1 MTDEVTEAVE
11 AYKAAQTKHSECVS
25 AFTLSARRL
34 DGDRDRM
41 HDAATKLTAAHR
53 ALLNVIG
60 TPDEPV
66 QS

>member
-11 AYKAAQTKHSECVS
+11 AYKAARVKHRECVS
-25 AFTLSARRL
+25 AFDLSTRRL
-34 DGDRDRM
+34 DGDRERM
-41 HDAATKLTAAHR
+41 HVAATALTAAHR
-53 ALLNVIG
+53 ALLAAIG